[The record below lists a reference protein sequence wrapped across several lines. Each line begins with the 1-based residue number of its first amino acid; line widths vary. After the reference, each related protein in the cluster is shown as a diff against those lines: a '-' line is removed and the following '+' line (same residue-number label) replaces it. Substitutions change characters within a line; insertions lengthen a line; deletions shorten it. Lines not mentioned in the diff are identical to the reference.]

1 MAVYK
6 IFPEKDATLYS
17 ISPSEN
23 TGLDE
28 ILELSTIYDNQVTY
42 ASRPVIQFNQD

>member
-6 IFPEKDATLYS
+6 IFPSADATLYS
-17 ISPSEN
+17 KYPAQN

-28 ILELSTIYDNQVTY
+28 MLEVAVSAGKNTIQRMVLVTLL
-42 ASRPVIQFNQD
+42 N

>member
-6 IFPEKDATLYS
+6 IFPSADATLYS
-17 ISPSEN
+17 DSGSQN

-28 ILELSTIYDNQVTY
+28 IIEFST
-42 ASRPVIQFNQD
+42 FNSTPGFAYTP